1 MLLVSTSCFDE
12 VILAEIV
19 LSGSQLATKF
29 GQVFYH
35 ILTDLIFSFFLFLF
49 YGFVS
54 R

>member
-1 MLLVSTSCFDE
+1 MVLVGFSCFDQ

-19 LSGSQLATKF
+19 ILGSQFMTKF
-29 GQVFYH
+29 DQIFYC
-35 ILTDLIFSFFLFLF
+35 LTDLIVLFFSFLF

>member
-19 LSGSQLATKF
+19 LSGSQLVTKF
-29 GQVFYH
+29 GQVFLSYFNRFDF
-35 ILTDLIFSFFLFLF
+35 LVFSFLF